1 MSLVPLIY
9 TIIFYSHFIRKLFFH
24 ERDTPSW
31 LSPLK
36 KLEELL
42 GRDHQWMKA
51 MQGTGGLRDDDDD
64 DGEHDSGDNDND
76 KDAERQEEGGGETQQ
91 EEATVDGNGSSLG
104 DNYTHDEEQGH
115 SVLSEPEPEPE
126 SDDPSPRSPRHMVNI
141 EHERDSE
148 CAPRGT
154 QSSLPP
160 PNLYRFNRQRK
171 RWATVKVDLD
181 KIDSPMKQR
190 RGSLDI
196 TNLLQE
202 RGGEFDFS
210 RDYTPPVRFTSQVCA
225 SDDCPCLHRCLP
237 TH

>member
-1 MSLVPLIY
+1 
-9 TIIFYSHFIRKLFFH
+9 
-24 ERDTPSW
+24 
-31 LSPLK
+31 
-36 KLEELL
+36 
-42 GRDHQWMKA
+42 

-64 DGEHDSGDNDND
+64 DDGEHNSGDNDND
-76 KDAERQEEGGGETQQ
+76 KDAERQEEGRGKTQQ
-91 EEATVDGNGSSLG
+91 EEATVDGNGSGLGG

-126 SDDPSPRSPRHMVNI
+126 SDDLSPRSPRHMVNM

-225 SDDCPCLHRCLP
+225 SDDCSCFHRWLP
-237 TH
+237 TLVRAHPCSESQSARAACC